1 MLSVKAQFEIANE
14 PPDEGRLH
22 LFPFFL
28 KGMCLDPGVR
38 ASNPFWHTTFAKVV
52 AMKLALWVLA
62 VLAVGACAAQ
72 AQDPASRG
80 RALVREFCSPCHAI
94 GKSGNS
100 PHKSAPPFRT
110 LGRSFDLDQFPR
122 RLERGISS
130 GHPDM
135 PEFKFSGD
143 DARAVRD
150 YLRTIQQ

>member
-110 LGRSFDLDQFPR
+110 LGRSFDLDQFPQ

-135 PEFKFSGD
+135 PEFKFNSD

-150 YLRTIQQ
+150 

>member
-1 MLSVKAQFEIANE
+1 MKYAFW
-14 PPDEGRLH
+14 
-22 LFPFFL
+22 FP
-28 KGMCLDPGVR
+28 
-38 ASNPFWHTTFAKVV
+38 
-52 AMKLALWVLA
+52 A
-62 VLAVGACAAQ
+62 VLAVGVCAAQ

-80 RALVREFCSPCHAI
+80 RALVRNFAHLAMQSRNREQPAQ
-94 GKSGNS
+94 KR
-100 PHKSAPPFRT
+100 AAVRT

-135 PEFKFSGD
+135 PELKFNSD

>member
-1 MLSVKAQFEIANE
+1 
-14 PPDEGRLH
+14 
-22 LFPFFL
+22 
-28 KGMCLDPGVR
+28 
-38 ASNPFWHTTFAKVV
+38 
-52 AMKLALWVLA
+52 MKYALWFPA
-62 VLAVGACAAQ
+62 VLAVGVCAAQ

-94 GKSGNS
+94 AKSGSS

-110 LGRSFDLDQFPR
+110 LGQSFDLDQFPW

-135 PEFKFSGD
+135 PEFKFNSD